1 MMNARRPILPLLL
14 RTVGLLLWA
23 GAFVL
28 LLATGISYTWKGTVQ
43 QVLVTIDS
51 TGGIHFVQSDD
62 VAEMLEDYQLLSADA
77 IHMPHVPLAPL
88 EKAIQ
93 KIPWVASCRVYV
105 TTNKCLCID
114 IKQRLPIIRIMH
126 TDDVGYY
133 LDETGKPFPL
143 NPKFTARVP
152 VLLLEDKKWFD
163 DSLFKYEV
171 FLLAKHIYSDSLL
184 HALVD
189 AVHVVHPKQI
199 DLMIPLYGHRIR
211 LGAPATGVE
220 RLDDLKQLYRLWGQS
235 GQAYTYSVIDLRFR
249 NRIFCTRR
257 VSHYA
262 PPLRS
267 EKTVSARMSAAQF
280 PVNTQ

>member
-1 MMNARRPILPLLL
+1 MNAPKSIFSLLL
-14 RTVGLLLWA
+14 RTMGILLWA

-28 LLATGISYTWKGTVQ
+28 LLATGISSTEKETVQ
-43 QVLVTIDS
+43 RIVVTIDS
-51 TGGIHFVQSDD
+51 TGGNRFVQPDD
-62 VAEMLEDYQLLSADA
+62 VAEILEEYQLLSTDA
-77 IHMPHVPLAPL
+77 VQMPHVPLAPI
-88 EKAIQ
+88 EDAIRNV
-93 KIPWVASCRVYV
+93 PWVASCRVYV
-105 TTNKCLCID
+105 TTNKYLCID

-133 LDETGKPFPL
+133 IDVTGEPFPL

-163 DSLFKYEV
+163 DLLFKYEV

-184 HALVD
+184 YALVD

-211 LGAPATGVE
+211 LGAPATSIE
-220 RLDDLKQLYRLWGQS
+220 RLDDLKQLYRLWAHS
-235 GQAYTYSVIDLRFR
+235 GQAYHYSVIDLRFR
-249 NRIFCTRR
+249 NRIYCTRR
-257 VSHYA
+257 NSRHA

-267 EKTVSARMSAAQF
+267 EEIVSARMSAMPI
-280 PVNTQ
+280 PVNTH